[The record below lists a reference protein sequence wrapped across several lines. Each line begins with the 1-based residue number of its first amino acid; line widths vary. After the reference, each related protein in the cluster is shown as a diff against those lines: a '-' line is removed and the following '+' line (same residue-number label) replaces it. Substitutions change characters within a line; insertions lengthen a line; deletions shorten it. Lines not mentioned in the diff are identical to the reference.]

1 MKVWYDDSY
10 RTWGVWEETETK
22 KEITSLS
29 ELSDLIKDL
38 SCACDNM
45 LIVLDVS
52 TETNEILL
60 GRFDANY

>member
-10 RTWGVWEETETK
+10 RSWGKWGDTETK
-22 KEITSLS
+22 REITSLS
-29 ELSDLIKDL
+29 ELSDLMEEVY
-38 SCACDNM
+38 DNM
-45 LIVLDVS
+45 LIVLDVN